1 MNLIAPMNI
10 NDNGFDKFHT
20 DLGLAMKVLKYQ
32 NEGVVE
38 VIQSTNHKKID
49 RATAVFLNAVTNL
62 GLEFEEKDGGVDM
75 CEALERRYKLEKILA
90 VIDYMKDE
98 GKSENDII
106 TKIVEKFNVT
116 KEYVLALL
124 TPQKA

>member
-1 MNLIAPMNI
+1 MISAETAHFL
-10 NDNGFDKFHT
+10 KS
-20 DLGLAMKVLKYQ
+20 AMKL
-32 NEGVVE
+32 
-38 VIQSTNHKKID
+38 D
-49 RATAVFLNAVTNL
+49 
-62 GLEFEEKDGGVDM
+62 LEFEEKDGGVDM